1 MQTKTEGRFA
11 NIIIEMGN
19 KVINRRRIILP
30 YGGTAKIAKH
40 FGVTMQTV
48 RNALKFTTDGE
59 LPDMIR
65 KEAIQNYGGAL
76 SVVKKTTVL

>member
-1 MQTKTEGRFA
+1 MLS
-11 NIIIEMGN
+11 
-19 KVINRRRIILP
+19 IL
-30 YGGTAKIAKH
+30 
-40 FGVTMQTV
+40 VTMQTV